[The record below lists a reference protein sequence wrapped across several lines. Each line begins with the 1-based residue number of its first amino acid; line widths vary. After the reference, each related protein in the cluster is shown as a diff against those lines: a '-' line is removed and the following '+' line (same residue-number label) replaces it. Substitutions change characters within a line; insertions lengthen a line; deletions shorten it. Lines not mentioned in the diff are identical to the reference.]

1 MTVTLQ
7 DVKAILT
14 LSLGGHAV
22 TGRVDNENWR
32 EAVYRFCG
40 LMPDAEATK

>member
-14 LSLGGHAV
+14 LRLGGMPV
-22 TGRVDNENWR
+22 TGRLDSDNWR
-32 EAVYRFCG
+32 EAVAHFCG
-40 LMPDAEATK
+40 VQAAEVQTT